1 MQMKSTDYRRRGK
14 NYKTRIGVDSGGT
27 FTDIVAL
34 VDGKLHVRKIP
45 STPGNPSTSIYE
57 GLKEFVEKGPV
68 FIIHGTTVGT
78 NALLEKK
85 GGKIA
90 LLTTKGYE
98 DIIFIGRQTRK
109 ELYSLRSQS
118 PGYLLASSLCF
129 GLEERILAS
138 GKVERALEIKDLDP
152 IIKILKKVKTEAVAI
167 CLLHSYVN
175 PRHEI
180 MLHEKL
186 AKHGLVTSVSSS
198 LLREHREYERTS
210 ATTINAYLIPVMNRY
225 LASLERKLAG
235 AELKIMQS
243 NEGYI
248 SAEKA
253 RLEPIKTIL
262 SGPTGGVVGSWH
274 LARLAGFKNVISFD
288 MGGTSTDVSLING
301 NIRRSTENLI
311 GDLPVRLP
319 MVDVHSVGAG
329 GGSVIHIDE
338 GGLLRVGPQSVGAHP
353 GPACYG
359 VGDEPAVT
367 DANVYL
373 GRLDPEFFLGG
384 RMKIYPEKSRKALE
398 RIARRIGRNL
408 TETALGVI
416 DIANASMEKAIRV
429 ISVERGYD
437 PRCFSLISFGGAG
450 GLHAVEMAKHL
461 RIPRVIVPRFAGVL
475 SALGLLMADS
485 IKDYSRSFI
494 KLAQRTEPEE
504 LERVFSEMEDNA
516 LKEMSE
522 DGFSP
527 QEVLV
532 ERHLDLRYQGQSYEL
547 TVPYRGGPF
556 HKYGYLNDFHRQ
568 HRRLFSYHHQHR
580 PVEIVNLRIKAIA
593 RVKKIRLESFE
604 LNPEIPKKAR
614 VKKQWLYCQNKKYRA
629 DVYHRSELIAGNQVF
644 GPALIVDAESTTFLP
659 PGYGAKVDA
668 YLNLLIEKR
677 GTG

>member
-1 MQMKSTDYRRRGK
+1 MNNADYEHKGK
-14 NYKTRIGVDSGGT
+14 NYQMRIGVDSGGT

-34 VDGKLHVRKIP
+34 IDGKLGVKKTP
-45 STPGNPSTSIYE
+45 STPQNPSIAIYE
-57 GLKEFVEKGPV
+57 ALKEFIGKGPI

-118 PGYLLASSLCF
+118 RNYLLPSSLCF
-129 GLEERILAS
+129 GLEERVLAS
-138 GKVERALEIKDLDP
+138 GKVEKALEIKDLDP
-152 IIKILKKVKTEAVAI
+152 IIKILKREKIEAVAV
-167 CLLHSYVN
+167 CLLHSYSN

-180 MLHEKL
+180 TVMDKL

-198 LLREHREYERTS
+198 LLPEHREYERTS
-210 ATTINAYLIPVMNRY
+210 TTTINAYLIPVMNKY
-225 LASLERKLAG
+225 LGSLERKLAG

-301 NIRRSTENLI
+301 NIRRSMENMI

-329 GGSVIHIDE
+329 GGSVVCIDE
-338 GGLLRVGPQSVGAHP
+338 GGLLRVGPQSVGAYP

-359 VGDEPAVT
+359 IGDEPAVT

-384 RMKIYPEKSRKALE
+384 KMKIYPEKSNKALE
-398 RIARRIGRNL
+398 RIARKICKNL

-416 DIANASMEKAIRV
+416 DIANACMEKAIRV

-437 PRCFSLISFGGAG
+437 PRAFSLISFGGAG
-450 GLHAVEMAKHL
+450 GLHAVEMAEHL

-485 IKDYSRSFI
+485 IKDYCRSFI
-494 KLAQRTEPEE
+494 KLAQGTDPED
-504 LERVFSEMEDNA
+504 LERVFSEMKKTA

-527 QEVLV
+527 DEILI
-532 ERHLDLRYQGQSYEL
+532 ERHLDLRYLGQSYEL
-547 TVPYRGGPF
+547 TVPYREGIF
-556 HKYGYLNDFHRQ
+556 HKYSYLNEFHRQ
-568 HRRLFSYHHQHR
+568 HRRMFSYHHQHR

-593 RVKKIRLESFE
+593 RVKKMRLESFE
-604 LNPEIPKKAR
+604 LNAEIPKRAWL
-614 VKKQWLYCQNKKYRA
+614 KKQWLYYRNKKYQA
-629 DVYHRSELIAGNQVF
+629 DVYNRSELRAGNQVF
-644 GPALIVDAESTTFLP
+644 GPALIVDGESTTFLP
-659 PGYGAKVDA
+659 HGYRAKVDT

-677 GTG
+677 QTR